1 MLDSDPVAPS
11 YFKHS
16 RQCHLPSGIE
26 TFLIHREFS
35 VSSTASVNDPDSPTS
50 AHTMRTHAHRN
61 RHVLSVAYLR
71 RADGKGD
78 STCILDGRWNFNRL
92 SSSSSSLDLR
102 FIHRSTSPRLLIR
115 PLPRPPNTDRSR
127 RYRRS
132 SYTQCLNPQTFIRR
146 FCWSCRDRETIA
158 ILRHARKFIKR
169 AAHPLHEKPKPDF
182 KATRL
187 AMLPS
192 LVNVNTPRIAIHRRL
207 DFIHHASLIR
217 STRFR
222 PRSAASPKNL
232 IAPQSSEP
240 ARSISTTTNGVCVRA
255 GRRAGDVPN
264 STFSWKRLR
273 PHRSYCRQSR
283 QSPKS
288 VVDML
293 SLESSSNCHY
303 DVIAPV
309 CCRYYTVFLVI
320 SFMLTV
326 IARFNY
332 RHSFIS

>member
-1 MLDSDPVAPS
+1 MSSRSLTFDGQTEKETLLGFWMGGGIFTSPLIIVILIARFTAYSSIDFAALADSSASLPAQQGPKSSLPSQQPHSIVKRQRSFVAPADPAVIEKQFVTFDTHANSSTEPSTCSTRKPNRTSRQLDS
-11 YFKHS
+11 
-16 RQCHLPSGIE
+16 
-26 TFLIHREFS
+26 
-35 VSSTASVNDPDSPTS
+35 
-50 AHTMRTHAHRN
+50 
-61 RHVLSVAYLR
+61 
-71 RADGKGD
+71 
-78 STCILDGRWNFNRL
+78 
-92 SSSSSSLDLR
+92 
-102 FIHRSTSPRLLIR
+102 
-115 PLPRPPNTDRSR
+115 PL
-127 RYRRS
+127 
-132 SYTQCLNPQTFIRR
+132 
-146 FCWSCRDRETIA
+146 
-158 ILRHARKFIKR
+158 
-169 AAHPLHEKPKPDF
+169 
-182 KATRL
+182 
-187 AMLPS
+187 LPS

-207 DFIHHASLIR
+207 DFIHHTSLIR

-222 PRSAASPKNL
+222 PRSAANPKNL